1 MENSALVKPVLVP
14 ISTDRN
20 VNKLSKN
27 LNLSEEDWDILNAE
41 RKAVLDVYKTPFI
54 EGALEGLQKPSFTKA
69 EVMRT
74 IQETMSQQGI
84 LLLASEAIGNVLQE
98 ALDSA
103 AAMTKSDPLEELLKK
118 LMQGSPQRPESSDDD
133 EQPKGE

>member
-14 ISTDRN
+14 ITTDRN
-20 VNKLSKN
+20 ANKLSKN

>member
-1 MENSALVKPVLVP
+1 MENSALVKPILVP
-14 ISTDRN
+14 ISTDKN

-54 EGALEGLQKPSFTKA
+54 EGALEGLQKPSFTKT

-98 ALDSA
+98 ALNSS
-103 AAMTKSDPLEELLKK
+103 AAMTKSEPLEELLKK
-118 LMQGSPQRPESSDDD
+118 LMQEGPQRPGSSDDD
-133 EQPKGE
+133 EQPK

>member
-14 ISTDRN
+14 ISTDKN
-20 VNKLSKN
+20 VNKLLKN

-54 EGALEGLQKPSFTKA
+54 EGALEGLHKPSFTKA

-98 ALDSA
+98 ALNST
-103 AAMTKSDPLEELLKK
+103 AAMTKSDPLGELLKK
-118 LMQGSPQRPESSDDD
+118 LMQEGPQRPGSSNDD
-133 EQPKGE
+133 E

>member
-14 ISTDRN
+14 INTDRN
-20 VNKLSKN
+20 VNKLSEN
-27 LNLSEEDWDILNAE
+27 LNLSQEDWDALNAE

-54 EGALEGLQKPSFTKA
+54 EGALEGLDKPSFTKA
-69 EVMRT
+69 EVMKT

-84 LLLASEAIGNVLQE
+84 LLLATEAIGNILQE
-98 ALDSA
+98 ALDA
-103 AAMTKSDPLEELLKK
+103 AKEMAESNPLEELLKK
-118 LMQGSPQRPESSDDD
+118 LMQESPQRPKSSDDD